1 MEYIAELGT
10 TAVVVWQAKHLYHAI
25 RAQRIFK
32 WSNKY
37 PALNFIYTNSNETYN
52 CVLFVP
58 RAETVAAPWYS
69 TEQVVHFRG
78 LFYKLRI
85 VNTTQKK
92 APFALTMATSASKQT
107 TSTQRGSLSGRSNGW
122 KKRECTQFMTA
133 EA

>member
-25 RAQRIFK
+25 RAHRIFK

-69 TEQVVHFRG
+69 TEQ
-78 LFYKLRI
+78 
-85 VNTTQKK
+85 
-92 APFALTMATSASKQT
+92 AS
-107 TSTQRGSLSGRSNGW
+107 GSLSRPFLQTSNREHNTKESTFCTNNGNISIEANNKHTTRKSVR
-122 KKRECTQFMTA
+122 KKQWLEET
-133 EA
+133 